1 MMKWMI
7 FIKTIKP
14 LKKSGLTTEN
24 DAREQKDGFLSILLD
39 SLGTSLLGNFLT
51 GYRVKW

>member
-14 LKKSGLTTEN
+14 LTKSDLATEN
-24 DAREQKDGFLSILLD
+24 DAREQKGGFLSMLLD
-39 SLGTSLLGNFLT
+39 SLGTSLLGNF
-51 GYRVKW
+51 